1 METPFVFGK
10 LAVDQNFT
18 DRREETSFLVA
29 EANSRGLS
37 AFKGRVV
44 TAVGKRKPSKL

>member
-18 DRREETSFLVA
+18 DRREEKAFLVRNFFVPVQYRNYFA
-29 EANSRGLS
+29 TGLGQEFS
-37 AFKGRVV
+37 CA
-44 TAVGKRKPSKL
+44 